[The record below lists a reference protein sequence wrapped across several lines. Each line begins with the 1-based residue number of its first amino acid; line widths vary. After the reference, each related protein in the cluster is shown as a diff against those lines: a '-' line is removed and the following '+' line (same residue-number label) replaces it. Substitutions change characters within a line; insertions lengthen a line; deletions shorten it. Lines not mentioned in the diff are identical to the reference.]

1 MATITKVQII
11 QVKKEAQLIF
21 LSSVTWLDT
30 LPLHPNAA
38 LHVKWKVNVFF
49 EVFIAHLVMNM
60 KNQDLEFAKLKLIK
74 EDLSLVIVK
83 KGKVIFEAKKQGIS
97 GFLQAIEKLD
107 KILVAASAADKIVG
121 VAAAKLCVYAGV
133 ASVFALTISEEGI
146 KVLENNNIL
155 CRFEK
160 KVSNILN
167 RDKSDVCP
175 FEKLAISSRN
185 PDEAYVKLKSL
196 ASQIMRK
203 SEKNDCS

>member
-1 MATITKVQII
+1 LATITKVQII